1 MFMVLHIHTLITN
14 IMEQF
19 HTNINPLFII
29 ICCKPKGGYI
39 YTMVTSHIIL
49 GIQN

>member
-1 MFMVLHIHTLITN
+1 MSMVLSMHTLTTN

-29 ICCKPKGGYI
+29 ICGKPKGDI
-39 YTMVTSHIIL
+39 FI
-49 GIQN
+49 